1 MTSTDVQPDQD
12 DTNAR
17 SIRLAQLGGCN
28 MADIVRYVPGA
39 HVTAHAVRCSMASL
53 VSAPLDRSAYKIP
66 SCPLKAKFVEADFQ
80 KIFFEDFETD
90 KWEVLLLD
98 LLRDYHSAA
107 VSVGGTYVT
116 EINHLVHGEPLE
128 HDELFVV
135 PYEVINWRHPDFWG
149 LWTRSAQT
157 FYERLLKP
165 ALDEGRHVAM
175 AEILPTWGE
184 YRETGEGY
192 VVHPDHGLREFSET
206 LARMYAFFAGLDPRI
221 IRLKPEPEF
230 AIGAFDTV
238 IPLDALHFLPDFHAR
253 AGELLSAAI
262 GIAPE
267 ITARHVAME
276 QLRNTRR
283 SYEARLASE
292 AELKRELATARH
304 DVERAVLWAESS
316 ARQIEHLQKDLRAAR
331 ANTATARQSSEAQAE
346 AIAALSARVSAEAAN
361 AERQRMSFRA
371 READL
376 NAQITAHQ
384 VAFATLQREHEQ
396 LMDSFHEHIGH
407 YDALREELERK
418 NAADDVSYQLALDLT
433 RRLRTFAARR
443 SDLVVTGSAAEADAE
458 RALREL
464 SQQLEATKGTVAS
477 LVRAVSDLEITPAT
491 AAPATAHQT

>member
-1 MTSTDVQPDQD
+1 MTSTDVQPVHDA
-12 DTNAR
+12 AR
-17 SIRLAQLGGCN
+17 SPSIRMGQLGGCN
-28 MADIVRYVPGA
+28 MSDIARHVPGA
-39 HVTAHAVRCSMASL
+39 QVTAHAVRCSMASL
-53 VSAPLDRSAYKIP
+53 VAAPLDRSAYKVP

-80 KIFFEDFETD
+80 KTFFDDFKTD
-90 KWEVLLLD
+90 KWDVLLLD

-107 VSVGGTYVT
+107 VRVGGTYVT
-116 EINHLVHGEPLE
+116 EINPLVHGEPLE
-128 HDELFVV
+128 HDDLFVV
-135 PYEVINWRHPDFWG
+135 PYEIINWRHPDFWD
-149 LWTRSAQT
+149 LWSRSAQA
-157 FYERLLKP
+157 FYEQLLKP
-165 ALDEGRHVAM
+165 ALDEGRLVAM

-184 YRETGEGY
+184 YRDTGEGF
-192 VVHPDHGLREFSET
+192 VVHPEHGQREFSAFLE
-206 LARMYAFFAGLDPRI
+206 RMYAFFAGLDSRI
-221 IRLKPEPEF
+221 LRLKPEPEF

-238 IPLDALHFLPDFHAR
+238 VGSDALHFVADFHAR

-267 ITARHVAME
+267 ATSRHIAME
-276 QLRNTRR
+276 RLHKTR
-283 SYEARLASE
+283 SAYEARLARE
-292 AELKRELATARH
+292 AELKRELAAARH
-304 DVERAVLWAESS
+304 DAERAVLWAENS

-331 ANTATARQSSEAQAE
+331 ANTETARQSSEAQAE
-346 AIAALSARVSAEAAN
+346 AIAALSARVTAEAAN
-361 AERQRMSFRA
+361 AERQRMSFLA

-443 SDLVVTGSAAEADAE
+443 SDLVVTGSAAEAEAE

-477 LVRAVSDLEITPAT
+477 LVRAVSDLEIAPAT
-491 AAPATAHQT
+491 AAHAPAHQT